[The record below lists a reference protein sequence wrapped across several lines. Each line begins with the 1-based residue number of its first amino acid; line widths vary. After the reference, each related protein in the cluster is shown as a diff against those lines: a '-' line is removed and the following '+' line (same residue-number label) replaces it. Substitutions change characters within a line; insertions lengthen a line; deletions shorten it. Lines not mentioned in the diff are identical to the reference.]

1 MLLAIDIENR
11 TTNFGLFENDK
22 MLANFTLASS
32 KDRSASELYLVIKY
46 LLLDKKIDMDKIDD
60 VIISSVVPE
69 LDKTYATIGEYIIG
83 KSPTFISAGLKI
95 GINIKCDNPKDV
107 GSDRIIRAVGARDRF
122 KDDLIIISASTITT
136 IDYINSKKEFVG
148 GLIMPGINLFQ
159 ESLFKESAKLP
170 QVEIIKS
177 DKILGKTTTSAMQN
191 GIYFAYKS
199 AIISIIDRIIDQHKL
214 DIKNTKIIISGEYNS
229 LIQNEKYK
237 LETISN
243 LGLYGLNKI
252 YKLNMKK

>member
-1 MLLAIDIENR
+1 
-11 TTNFGLFENDK
+11 
-22 MLANFTLASS
+22 
-32 KDRSASELYLVIKY
+32 
-46 LLLDKKIDMDKIDD
+46 
-60 VIISSVVPE
+60 
-69 LDKTYATIGEYIIG
+69 
-83 KSPTFISAGLKI
+83 
-95 GINIKCDNPKDV
+95 
-107 GSDRIIRAVGARDRF
+107 
-122 KDDLIIISASTITT
+122 
-136 IDYINSKKEFVG
+136 
-148 GLIMPGINLFQ
+148 MPGINLFQ

-177 DKILGKTTTSAMQN
+177 EKILGKTTTSAMQN

>member
-11 TTNFGLFENDK
+11 TTNFGLFESDK

-69 LDKTYATIGEYIIG
+69 LDKTYATIGENITR

-177 DKILGKTTTSAMQN
+177 EKILGKTTTSDMQN
-191 GIYFAYKS
+191 GLYFAYKS

>member
-1 MLLAIDIENR
+1 MLLAIDIANR
-11 TTNFGLFENDK
+11 FTNLAVFDK
-22 MLANFTLASS
+22 DHIRANFSLASN
-32 KDRSASELYLVIKY
+32 KDRSAHELKLIIKY
-46 LLLDKKIDMDKIDD
+46 LLLDFDINLSQIEDI
-60 VIISSVVPE
+60 IISSVVPE
-69 LDKTYATIGEYIIG
+69 LENTYKKTSQMIAKKNPY
-83 KSPTFISAGLKI
+83 FISPGLKI
-95 GINIKCDNPKDV
+95 GINIKYDNPKDV
-107 GSDRIIRAVGARDRF
+107 GSDRIIRAVGARDMF
-122 KDDLIIISASTITT
+122 KGELIIISASSITT
-136 IDYINSKKEFVG
+136 IDYINRKKEFVG

-177 DKILGKTTTSAMQN
+177 EKILGKTTTSAMQN